1 MLYTKQIPIKYD
13 VDIFV
18 AGGGPS
24 GVAAAVTAA
33 RQGKRVF
40 LAENNGCFGGS
51 GTVGLVPAFAQFTD
65 GERFLVGGVGREV
78 RYRVVG
84 EACNYSRA
92 FCGVKVETLKKTYDD
107 IVTAEENIQFS
118 FFTRLIDVIATD
130 GHIDCAILAAKSGIF
145 AVKAKIYVDCTG
157 DADLSAMA
165 GADTEFG
172 DENGVAMPSTL
183 CSLWSD
189 VDYSQ
194 KSDADFMQALEN
206 AFKDGVFSVEDR
218 HVSGFFPFAKDSS
231 IAGAN
236 IGHCFD
242 VDARDETSLT
252 KAMLRGR
259 SYMSEFGK
267 FYREYIGGPYKN
279 AHLCYTA
286 DMLGIRESRRVV
298 CDYRLSGSD
307 FLARASFPDEIGRY
321 AYPVDIHIM
330 KPDKASY
337 DKFLKE
343 YSQDMHY
350 GVGESYGIPYRSLI
364 PAKLDNAL
372 VAGRCIGTDRQMQA
386 SVRVMPGCFITGTAA
401 GIAASLAVKTQDTRR
416 IDISEL
422 REKIRQDFGEE
433 RTRET
438 EYGAQSDTVYRY

>member
-1 MLYTKQIPIKYD
+1 MLYAKQIPVKYD
-13 VDIFV
+13 VDVFV

-33 RQGKRVF
+33 RQGKSVY

-51 GTVGLVPAFAQFTD
+51 GTTGLVPSFAQFTD

-78 RYRVVG
+78 RNSVIG
-84 EACNYSRA
+84 EACDYSRG
-92 FCGVKVETLKKTYDD
+92 FTGIKPETLKKVYDA
-107 IVTAEENIQFS
+107 IVCAEPNIRFS
-118 FFTRLIDVIATD
+118 FFTRLIDVLSGD
-130 GHIDCAILAAKSGIF
+130 GHVECAVLAAKSGIF

-157 DADLSAMA
+157 DADLCAMA

-172 DENGVAMPSTL
+172 DETGTAMPSTL

-189 VDYSQ
+189 VDFTQ
-194 KSDADFMQALEN
+194 KSDADFMQSLEN
-206 AFKDGVFSVEDR
+206 AFRDGVFSVEDR
-218 HVSGFFPFAKDSS
+218 HISGFFPSSDDSS
-231 IAGAN
+231 VSGAN
-236 IGHCFD
+236 IGHCFGA
-242 VDARDETSLT
+242 DARDEVSLT

-259 SYMSEFGK
+259 SYMDEFAK

-279 AHLCYTA
+279 MHLCYTA

-307 FLARASFPDEIGRY
+307 FLARAVFPDEIGRY

-330 KPDKASY
+330 KPDKQSY

-343 YSQDMHY
+343 YSRDMRY

-401 GIAASLAVKTQDTRR
+401 GMAASLAAQYEDTRK
-416 IDISEL
+416 IDTDEL
-422 REKIRQDFGEE
+422 KAKIKEDFGPE

-438 EYGAQSDTVYRY
+438 EAGEAKRD

>member
-1 MLYTKQIPIKYD
+1 MLYSKQIPTKYD

-24 GVAAAVTAA
+24 GVTAAISAA
-33 RQGKRVF
+33 RQGRRVF

-65 GERFLVGGVGREV
+65 GERFLVGGVGREI
-78 RYRVVG
+78 RERAVG

-92 FCGVKVETLKKTYDD
+92 FCGVKVETLKKIYDD
-107 IVTAEENIQFS
+107 MICAEPNIQFS
-118 FFTRLIDVIATD
+118 FFTRLIDVVSAD

-145 AVKAKIYVDCTG
+145 AVKAKIYIDCTG
-157 DADLSAMA
+157 DGDLCAMA

-172 DENGVAMPSTL
+172 DETGTTMPSTL

-206 AFKDGVFSVEDR
+206 AFRDGVFSVEDR

-231 IAGAN
+231 VAGAN
-236 IGHCFD
+236 IGHCFG
-242 VDARDETSLT
+242 VDARDEISLT
-252 KAMLRGR
+252 KGMLRGR
-259 SYMSEFGK
+259 SYMSEFAK

-298 CDYRLSGSD
+298 CDYKLSGSD
-307 FLARASFPDEIGRY
+307 FLRRAVFDDEIGRY

-343 YSQDMHY
+343 YSQDMRY
-350 GVGESYGIPYRSLI
+350 GVGESYGIPYRSLL

-401 GIAASLAVKTQDTRR
+401 GLAASLAVRHEDTRKVDR
-416 IDISEL
+416 EEL
-422 REKIRQDFGEE
+422 KQLIRSDFGEE
-433 RTRET
+433 RTKEK
-438 EYGAQSDTVYRY
+438 EFGCQSDTVYRY